1 MSIVFCT
8 YTHVDKDCSPTPFMT
23 LSLQKGLLPSLGTV
37 VSQVEAYYVNVR
49 IILTKPLYTKFFMM
63 KIAHAYY
70 VSRSE

>member
-1 MSIVFCT
+1 
-8 YTHVDKDCSPTPFMT
+8 MT

-49 IILTKPLYTKFFMM
+49 INLTKPLYTKFFMM